1 MAILSSHLKVTIRGT
16 VAAQQWENVQW
27 YKPTGAAFVTAE
39 AAGVAQAY
47 WDDVKTAWRA
57 LIVTSSVFT
66 FQSVLVSEPGDTGA
80 FGEYPIPI
88 SEQNGTRAI
97 GDLADFMPPFNAW
110 GMRLTVATRTT
121 RPGQKR
127 FCGIMEG
134 DANAD
139 ILTAPGIALLEDLAP
154 KFSDNIVLG
163 SPVATG
169 VLIPEVVRIDRVTGD
184 ITASQEVTGFLI
196 NPYVT
201 SQVSRKRGRGA

>member
-1 MAILSSHLKVTIRGT
+1 MAILSEHLKITVRGT
-16 VAAQQWENVQW
+16 ISAQQWENVQW
-27 YKPTGAAFVTAE
+27 YKPGGAAFVTAE

-47 WDDVKTAWRA
+47 WNDVKSAWRA
-57 LIVTSSVFT
+57 LIVDSSVFT
-66 FQSVLVSEPGDTGA
+66 FQSILVSEPGDTGA
-80 FGEYPIPI
+80 FGEFPVPVG
-88 SEQNGTRAI
+88 EQNGTRAI
-97 GDLADFMPPFNAW
+97 GSLTDFMPPFNAW
-110 GMRLTVATRTT
+110 GVRLTVATRTT

-134 DANAD
+134 DANGD
-139 ILTAPGIALLEDLAP
+139 VLTAPGIALVQALAV

-169 VLIPEVVRIDRVTGD
+169 VLIPEVVSIDRATGA
-184 ITASQEVTGFLI
+184 ITAHQEVTGYLI

>member
-1 MAILSSHLKVTIRGT
+1 MAITGSHLKVTIRGT
-16 VAAQQWENVQW
+16 ISAQQWENVQW

-47 WDDVKTAWRA
+47 WDDVKTVWRA
-57 LIVTSSVFT
+57 LIVDSSVFT

-88 SEQNGTRAI
+88 AEQNGTRAI
-97 GDLADFMPPFNAW
+97 GSLTDFMPPFNSW
-110 GMRLTVATRTT
+110 GVRLTVATRTT

-134 DANAD
+134 DANSD
-139 ILTAPGIALLEDLAP
+139 VLLAPGIALVAALAA
-154 KFSDNIVLG
+154 KFSDNVILG
-163 SPVATG
+163 TPVATG
-169 VLIPEVVRIDRVTGD
+169 VLVPEIVRLEGTPSAVA
-184 ITASQEVTGFLI
+184 ASQEVTGFLI

-201 SQVSRKRGRGA
+201 SQVSRKRDPFA